1 MQPFW
6 VNVIICKALTL
17 KTRLTK
23 MKGYKFITMKKLIT
37 LIVSIFFINAAIA
50 ADIANYHIL
59 KGKLHSG
66 GKAQV
71 EITENSAERF
81 VAKMNYEIYKKIL
94 VPVPDDVLKGE
105 NIIALPPEFRDERG
119 YMELEAK
126 GTMEIEKAKLQ
137 FIKRV
142 KWKNYNDAY
151 QIVIFPKNGKSKIE
165 VTYHPTVPAAG
176 WGRVIVTFI
185 SNAPI
190 LNGYQAII
198 ELN

>member
-1 MQPFW
+1 M
-6 VNVIICKALTL
+6 N
-17 KTRLTK
+17 
-23 MKGYKFITMKKLIT
+23 GYKFIPMKKLII
-37 LIVSIFFINAAIA
+37 LFLFIFMTNLSVA

-71 EITENSAERF
+71 EITENSQDKF

-94 VPVPDDVLKGE
+94 IPIPDDVLKGE
-105 NIIALPPEFRDERG
+105 NIITLPPEFRDERG
-119 YMELEAK
+119 YMELAIK
-126 GTMEIEKAKLQ
+126 GTMEIEKARLQ
-137 FIKRV
+137 FIKRA
-142 KWKNYNDAY
+142 KWKNFNDAY

-165 VTYHPTVPAAG
+165 VLYHPSVPAAG
-176 WGRVIVTFI
+176 WGRVLVTFI

-190 LNGYQAII
+190 LNGYQAYI

>member
-1 MQPFW
+1 
-6 VNVIICKALTL
+6 
-17 KTRLTK
+17 
-23 MKGYKFITMKKLIT
+23 MKGYKLITMKKLIT
-37 LIVSIFFINAAIA
+37 LIFSIFFINQTFA
-50 ADIANYHIL
+50 ADIASYHIL

-71 EITENSAERF
+71 QITENGPERF

-94 VPVPDDVLKGE
+94 VPIPNDVLKGE
-105 NIIALPPEFRDERG
+105 NIITLPPEFRDERG

-126 GTMEIEKAKLQ
+126 GIMEIEQAKLQ
-137 FIKRV
+137 FIKKI
-142 KWKNYNDAY
+142 KWQNHKDAY
-151 QIVIFPKNGKSKIE
+151 QIIIFPKNGKSKIE
-165 VTYHPTVPAAG
+165 VTYHPTIPAAG

-198 ELN
+198 ELD

>member
-1 MQPFW
+1 M
-6 VNVIICKALTL
+6 N
-17 KTRLTK
+17 
-23 MKGYKFITMKKLIT
+23 GYKFIPMKKLIT
-37 LIVSIFFINAAIA
+37 LLLSIYMTNYSMAAEV
-50 ADIANYHIL
+50 ANYHIL

-71 EITENSAERF
+71 EIIESTDNKF

-94 VPVPDDVLKGE
+94 VPIPDDVLKGE
-105 NIIALPPEFRDERG
+105 NVITLPPEFRDERG
-119 YMELEAK
+119 YMELETK
-126 GTMEIEKAKLQ
+126 GTMEIEKARLQ

-142 KWKNYNDAY
+142 KWKNYIDAY
-151 QIVIFPKNGKSKIE
+151 QVVIFPKNGKSKIE

-176 WGRVIVTFI
+176 WGRVLVTFI

-190 LNGYQAII
+190 LNGYQAYI

>member
-1 MQPFW
+1 
-6 VNVIICKALTL
+6 
-17 KTRLTK
+17 
-23 MKGYKFITMKKLIT
+23 MKKLVT
-37 LIVSIFFINAAIA
+37 LLMCFSWINLAMASN
-50 ADIANYHIL
+50 IANYHIL

-71 EITENSAERF
+71 EIIENSPERF
-81 VAKMNYEIYKKIL
+81 VAKMTYEIYKKIL
-94 VPVPDDVLKGE
+94 VPIPDDVLKGE
-105 NIIALPPEFRDERG
+105 NIIELPPEFRDERG

-142 KWKNYNDAY
+142 KWMDYKDAY

-185 SNAPI
+185 SNVPV
-190 LNGYQAII
+190 LNGYQAFI

>member
-1 MQPFW
+1 MT
-6 VNVIICKALTL
+6 NYS
-17 KTRLTK
+17 
-23 MKGYKFITMKKLIT
+23 M
-37 LIVSIFFINAAIA
+37 AAEV
-50 ADIANYHIL
+50 ANYHIL

-71 EITENSAERF
+71 EIVENTDNKF

-94 VPVPDDVLKGE
+94 VPIPDDVLKGE
-105 NIIALPPEFRDERG
+105 NVITLPPEFRDERG
-119 YMELEAK
+119 YMELETK
-126 GTMEIEKAKLQ
+126 GTMEIEKARLQ

-151 QIVIFPKNGKSKIE
+151 QVVIFPKNGKSKIE

-176 WGRVIVTFI
+176 WGRVLVTFI

-190 LNGYQAII
+190 LNGYQAYI

>member
-1 MQPFW
+1 
-6 VNVIICKALTL
+6 
-17 KTRLTK
+17 

-37 LIVSIFFINAAIA
+37 LLLSIFFINQTMA

-71 EITENSAERF
+71 EITENSPERF
-81 VAKMNYEIYKKIL
+81 VAKMTYEIYKKIL
-94 VPVPDDVLKGE
+94 VPIPDDVLKGE
-105 NIIALPPEFRDERG
+105 NIIELPPEFRDERG
-119 YMELEAK
+119 YMELETK

-142 KWKNYNDAY
+142 KWMDYKDAY
-151 QIVIFPKNGKSKIE
+151 QILILPKNGKSKIE
-165 VTYHPTVPAAG
+165 VTYHPSVPAAG

-185 SNAPI
+185 SNVPI
-190 LNGYQAII
+190 LNGYQAFI